1 MSRIEKIREITI
13 NNCPRDP
20 FSRNTISDLQKICA
34 AMFEIARITDD
45 EEIED
50 TAAATKHNPSYLLE
64 ISDGTEPLVTIKPNG
79 TVVIHK
85 EGSAPQAAKLFYE
98 ALQIEGKTLF
108 GRIDELKKEVEQL
121 KEGL

>member
-13 NNCPRDP
+13 
-20 FSRNTISDLQKICA
+20 
-34 AMFEIARITDD
+34 
-45 EEIED
+45 
-50 TAAATKHNPSYLLE
+50 HNPSYLLE
-64 ISDGTEPLVTIKPNG
+64 ISDGTEPLVTIKPDG

-108 GRIDELKKEVEQL
+108 ERIKELDKEVEQL